1 MKNKLLVSACL
12 MGFQVRYNGSE
23 KAQLAATLSRWQ
35 QAGRL
40 VIHCPELAAGLPTPR
55 LPAEI
60 LGGTGG
66 DVLAGRARI
75 VEATA
80 ATSPDI
86 ISWPPGWPSAPPGKR
101 AVRQRYSPTAA
112 LPAAASLSMTV
123 PFADGAKRAP
133 AWPPTYSAPTAS
145 RYFPTGKSRSC
156 SPGWH
161 RRSRMMIQCKRVY
174 DPQES
179 SDGYRVLVDRLWPRG
194 IKKEALACDEWCKE
208 LTPSAELRKAFH
220 GEAIDFAHFSQRY
233 RQELDAHRE
242 TGLRLAALAQRQP
255 LTLLYAAKNTEQNH
269 ARVLAAWLAALP
281 VTI

>member
-75 VEATA
+75 VESDGRDVTGHYQLA
-80 ATSPDI
+80 AWLALSAAREAGCQAALLTDGSPTCG
-86 ISWPPGWPSAPPGKR
+86 SQF
-101 AVRQRYSPTAA
+101 VYTAA

-233 RQELDAHRE
+233 RQELD
-242 TGLRLAALAQRQP
+242 
-255 LTLLYAAKNTEQNH
+255 
-269 ARVLAAWLAALP
+269 
-281 VTI
+281 

>member
-75 VEATA
+75 VESDGRDVTEHYQLA
-80 ATSPDI
+80 A
-86 ISWPPGWPSAPPGKR
+86 WLALSAARKR

-123 PFADGAKRAP
+123 PFRGRRKAGAGVAADLLRAHGITVFSDGQIP
-133 AWPPTYSAPTAS
+133 QLLAWMAQ
-145 RYFPTGKSRSC
+145 K
-156 SPGWH
+156 
-161 RRSRMMIQCKRVY
+161 SRMMIQCKRVY
-174 DPQES
+174 DPQEAATAIGCWS
-179 SDGYRVLVDRLWPRG
+179 TVSGRG
-194 IKKEALACDEWCKE
+194 
-208 LTPSAELRKAFH
+208 
-220 GEAIDFAHFSQRY
+220 G
-233 RQELDAHRE
+233 
-242 TGLRLAALAQRQP
+242 
-255 LTLLYAAKNTEQNH
+255 
-269 ARVLAAWLAALP
+269 
-281 VTI
+281 

>member
-1 MKNKLLVSACL
+1 MEWSLSQNKLLAFHRL
-12 MGFQVRYNGSE
+12 MRTDKPIG
-23 KAQLAATLSRWQ
+23 ALLLLWPTL
-35 QAGRL
+35 
-40 VIHCPELAAGLPTPR
+40 
-55 LPAEI
+55 
-60 LGGTGG
+60 
-66 DVLAGRARI
+66 
-75 VEATA
+75 
-80 ATSPDI
+80 
-86 ISWPPGWPSAPPGKR
+86 
-101 AVRQRYSPTAA
+101 
-112 LPAAASLSMTV
+112 
-123 PFADGAKRAP
+123 
-133 AWPPTYSAPTAS
+133 WPPTYSAPTAS

-242 TGLRLAALAQRQP
+242 TGLR
-255 LTLLYAAKNTEQNH
+255 
-269 ARVLAAWLAALP
+269 
-281 VTI
+281 

>member
-12 MGFQVRYNGSE
+12 MGFRCGITVVS
-23 KAQLAATLSRWQ
+23 T
-35 QAGRL
+35 AGGDA
-40 VIHCPELAAGLPTPR
+40 VPLAAGGAAGDPLPG
-55 LPAEI
+55 A
-60 LGGTGG
+60 GGRSAYAPTAGG
-66 DVLAGRARI
+66 DPRRYRRRCACRTGADRGKRRPRRHRTLSAGR
-75 VEATA
+75 
-80 ATSPDI
+80 
-86 ISWPPGWPSAPPGKR
+86 GWRSAPPGKR

-145 RYFPTGKSRSC
+145 RYFPMGKSRSC

-194 IKKEALACDEWCKE
+194 LKRGA
-208 LTPSAELRKAFH
+208 
-220 GEAIDFAHFSQRY
+220 
-233 RQELDAHRE
+233 
-242 TGLRLAALAQRQP
+242 GL
-255 LTLLYAAKNTEQNH
+255 
-269 ARVLAAWLAALP
+269 
-281 VTI
+281 